1 MLFELPAPFR
11 CPFYF
16 KLLTLAEVW
25 FLRPPFE
32 SDPKKLPPFLKPG
45 DCMLKLLFADGSC
58 VPEYALFVPQEYVAL
73 LASLLHQE
81 QLAYEE
87 IG

>member
-1 MLFELPAPFR
+1 MAVLFELFAPFR

-16 KLLTLAEVW
+16 KLLALAEVW

-45 DCMLKLLFADGSC
+45 DCMLKLLFAEGSC
-58 VPEYALFVPQEYVAL
+58 VPEYALFVPGVCCAAR
-73 LASLLHQE
+73 LARLE
-81 QLAYEE
+81 LA
-87 IG
+87 